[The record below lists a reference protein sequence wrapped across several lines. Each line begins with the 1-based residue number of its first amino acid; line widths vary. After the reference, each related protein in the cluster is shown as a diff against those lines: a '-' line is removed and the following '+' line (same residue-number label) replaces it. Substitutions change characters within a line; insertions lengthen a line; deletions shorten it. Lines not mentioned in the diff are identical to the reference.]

1 MRIRYS
7 RDKSV
12 TNYFLGEPLKDE
24 DNFKDL
30 VVTITKDLS
39 WSNHISITVNKTNK
53 VLGSVKCFRYYKS
66 KLKLSLN
73 I

>member
-30 VVTITKDLS
+30 AVTITKDLS
-39 WSNHISITVNKTNK
+39 WSNHISITVNKANK
-53 VLGSVKCFRYYKS
+53 VLGSVKCFS
-66 KLKLSLN
+66 IINLSSN
-73 I
+73 YP